1 MSTSNRGMFTAHY
14 KKHYVDSEKNNIST
28 ALFDW
33 ELRER
38 DIDMERRR
46 GGERQ
51 DTLI

>member
-1 MSTSNRGMFTAHY
+1 MFTAHY
-14 KKHYVDSEKNNIST
+14 KKHYVDSEQNNIST